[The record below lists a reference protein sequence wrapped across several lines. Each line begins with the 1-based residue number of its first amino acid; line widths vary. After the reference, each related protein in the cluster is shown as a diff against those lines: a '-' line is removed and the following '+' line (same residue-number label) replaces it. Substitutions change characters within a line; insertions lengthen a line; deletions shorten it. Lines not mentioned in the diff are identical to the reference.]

1 MSGLEAFHFIRPA
14 WLLLLAPAAFII
26 WAILRR
32 QDPLRSWQAVI
43 APELLQHLV
52 VRKEVQRSRF
62 RPVTVMAAAWLTGIV
77 ALAGPTW
84 KKEPT
89 PLTEDLAALFVVMK
103 VTPDMLA
110 QDVQPSRLQ
119 RSAQKIGDLLA
130 LRPSSRTGLIAYA
143 GSAHLVMP
151 LTSDPEVIRFFAS
164 ELDPGV
170 MPMEGDDPVQAIRL
184 ANQRL
189 AASGLPGSILLVAD
203 AVDPGKAEELERL
216 HDSGGA
222 DVHVFAVAAGPEV
235 ILPAGSPPAAAL
247 DRAATA
253 RVANAA
259 GGSLVVVT
267 PDDADIRQLAA
278 RIDRS
283 IAAAPLMEGERWA
296 DFGYWLLPFFVP
308 LVLLFFRPGGAVAL
322 QR

>member
-1 MSGLEAFHFIRPA
+1 MSGLEAFHLIRPA
-14 WLLLLAPAAFII
+14 WLMLLAPAALVI

-32 QDPLRSWQAVI
+32 QDPLQSWRAVI

-52 VRKEVQRSRF
+52 VRKEMRRSRF
-62 RPVTVMAAAWLTGIV
+62 RPVAVMAAAWLVGIL

-84 KKEPT
+84 KKEAT

-103 VTPDMLA
+103 VTPEMLA

-130 LRPSSRTGLIAYA
+130 LRPGTRTGLIAYA

-151 LTSDPEVIRFFAS
+151 LTSDPEVIRFFAN

-170 MPMEGDDPVQAIRL
+170 MPTEGDDPVQAIRA
-184 ANQRL
+184 ANRRL

-203 AVDPGKAEELERL
+203 RVDPGRAEELERL
-216 HDSGGA
+216 HDAGGA
-222 DVHVFAVAAGPEV
+222 DVHVFAVAAGPEI

-247 DRAATA
+247 DRAAMA
-253 RVANAA
+253 RVAKAA
-259 GGSLVVVT
+259 GGSLVLVT
-267 PDDADIRQLAA
+267 PDDSDIRQLDA

-308 LVLLFFRPGGAVAL
+308 LVLLFFRPGGGVAL